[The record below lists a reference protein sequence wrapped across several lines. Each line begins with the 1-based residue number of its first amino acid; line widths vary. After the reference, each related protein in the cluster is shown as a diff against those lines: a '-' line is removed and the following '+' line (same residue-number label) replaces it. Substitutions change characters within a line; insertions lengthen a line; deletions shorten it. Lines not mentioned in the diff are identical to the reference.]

1 MAYIQVL
8 MRSCT
13 FCKGAKNAF
22 KLIMSNA
29 ARLAAMTLVSK
40 IFLGMGKWFVCFLSA
55 FIAWNIMEAWKD
67 LDINF
72 RVMPTMMVAL
82 LGYVIGSVFMDVF
95 DMTIDTIFQ
104 SFCVDEEETQ
114 GKYAADKSSLGS
126 LVKSGGGGNKVSPQS
141 S

>member
-1 MAYIQVL
+1 MGLEFISKMAYIQVL

-55 FIAWNIMEAWKD
+55 F
-67 LDINF
+67 
-72 RVMPTMMVAL
+72 
-82 LGYVIGSVFMDVF
+82 MDVF

-104 SFCVDEEETQ
+104 SFCVDEEETS
-114 GKYAADKSSLGS
+114 GRYAADKSSLGS
-126 LVKSGGGGNKVSPQS
+126 LVKSGGGGNKVSPQQ
-141 S
+141 